1 MALAS
6 TAAAV
11 FLVGGCDL
19 AAAMTREG
27 HLDMAGRGTLTEK
40 IALSILD
47 REGITVI
54 WELQVAAAGAYQ
66 TGHPQAAAAI
76 LEIAEAAEAAWLAT
90 KGRLRDRLADL
101 IASLG

>member
-47 REGITVI
+47 RKGVTVI
-54 WELQVAAAGAYQ
+54 WELQVAAAGAYR

-90 KGRLRDRLADL
+90 KGRLRDRLTDL

>member
-1 MALAS
+1 M
-6 TAAAV
+6 
-11 FLVGGCDL
+11 VG
-19 AAAMTREG
+19 R
-27 HLDMAGRGTLTEK
+27 RSLTEK

-47 REGITVI
+47 REGVTVI
-54 WELQVAAAGAYQ
+54 WELQVAAASAYR

>member
-1 MALAS
+1 
-6 TAAAV
+6 
-11 FLVGGCDL
+11 
-19 AAAMTREG
+19 
-27 HLDMAGRGTLTEK
+27 MAGRRSLTEK

-47 REGITVI
+47 REGVTVI
-54 WELQVAAAGAYQ
+54 WELQVAAAWAYR

-76 LEIAEAAEAAWLAT
+76 LEIAEAAEAAWLTT

>member
-76 LEIAEAAEAAWLAT
+76 LEIAEAAEAAWLTT